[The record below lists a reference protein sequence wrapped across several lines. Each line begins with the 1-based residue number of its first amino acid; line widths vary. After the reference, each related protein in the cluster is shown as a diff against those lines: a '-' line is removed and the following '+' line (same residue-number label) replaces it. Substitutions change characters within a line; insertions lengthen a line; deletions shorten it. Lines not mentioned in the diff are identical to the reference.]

1 MKRKKN
7 MEKIFDQQK
16 AEEEL
21 AKGYVHA
28 EKLLNDNDK
37 IERLLQRMEKKLK
50 VIPLAGN
57 ALSKLPV
64 MISLVKSFIKK
75 QYTDA
80 PIGSIVAIVSAITYT
95 VSPIDAIPDFIPFA
109 GQIDDALVVLA
120 CWKLVESDIQ
130 DYIKWREENDMVLD
144 I

>member
-1 MKRKKN
+1 
-7 MEKIFDQQK
+7 MEKIFNEQK

-21 AKGYVHA
+21 TKGYAHA
-28 EKLLNDNDK
+28 EKLLKDNDK
-37 IERLLQRMEKKLK
+37 VERLLQRMEKKLK

-57 ALSKLPV
+57 ALSKFPV

-75 QYTDA
+75 QYVDV
-80 PIGSIVAIVSAITYT
+80 PIGSIVAIVSAIAYT

-130 DYIKWREENDMVLD
+130 DYMKWREENDMVLD
-144 I
+144 V